1 MSTPLKASI
10 SVPRSKDL
18 EVNGIKYNRSSSRR
32 NNFEMFAWLFMRL
45 SGVILLVL
53 VFVHLWVNLVGPEGG
68 VNAVDFAFVAVKW
81 ASPFWQVF
89 DMLLLWLAMLHGTNG
104 LRVIIDD
111 YAEKD
116 RTRFWLKVFLF
127 TTSAFVILLG
137 TLVIFTFE
145 PCPAGADPALLASFC
160 TAG

>member
-68 VNAVDFAFVAVKW
+68 VNAVDFAFVAGKW

-89 DMLLLWLAMLHGTNG
+89 DLLLLWLAMLHGTNG

-111 YAEKD
+111 YAERD

-145 PCPAGADPALLASFC
+145 PCPAGADAALLASFC